1 MSRSSQRTAY
11 GEALVE
17 LGKENPAVVALEAD
31 LGKSTMSYMFQEA
44 FPQRYFEM
52 GIAEQN
58 MLSTAA
64 GLAAGGKIPFAST
77 FAVFATGR
85 AYDQIRQTIGIGK
98 LNVNLCGSS
107 CGLSDFGDGSTH
119 QSVEDVAL
127 MSAIPGM
134 TVFTPC
140 DAGEVRAAVQAA
152 AKIEGPCYIRVSRNP
167 VEDYTQGEDLQVGK
181 VRVMAD
187 GTDVAIFAHGTM
199 VEASM
204 QARKALAAEGISAK
218 VVNVATMKPFD
229 EEGVRREAAT
239 VKAVVTAE
247 EHSRIGG
254 LAAATALALRATAT
268 SMDYVAIEDE
278 FGQSAHSAEELMVHY
293 GLTPENIAKK
303 AKELLK

>member
-44 FPQRYFEM
+44 FHQRYFEM

-107 CGLSDFGDGSTH
+107 CGLSDFGDG
-119 QSVEDVAL
+119 
-127 MSAIPGM
+127 
-134 TVFTPC
+134 
-140 DAGEVRAAVQAA
+140 
-152 AKIEGPCYIRVSRNP
+152 
-167 VEDYTQGEDLQVGK
+167 
-181 VRVMAD
+181 
-187 GTDVAIFAHGTM
+187 
-199 VEASM
+199 
-204 QARKALAAEGISAK
+204 
-218 VVNVATMKPFD
+218 
-229 EEGVRREAAT
+229 
-239 VKAVVTAE
+239 
-247 EHSRIGG
+247 
-254 LAAATALALRATAT
+254 
-268 SMDYVAIEDE
+268 
-278 FGQSAHSAEELMVHY
+278 
-293 GLTPENIAKK
+293 
-303 AKELLK
+303 